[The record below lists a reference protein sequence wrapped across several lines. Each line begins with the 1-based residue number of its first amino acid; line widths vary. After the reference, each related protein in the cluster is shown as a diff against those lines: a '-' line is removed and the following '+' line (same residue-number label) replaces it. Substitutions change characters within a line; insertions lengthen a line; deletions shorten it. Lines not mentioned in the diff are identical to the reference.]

1 MSIGLKYFF
10 SALLLL
16 FIQYVLCNMT
26 PLGGFIT
33 PYIYFI
39 FILWLP
45 FKISRNWLLIIA
57 ALYGLIFGFLV
68 VAPGIHAACCV
79 LVAYLRPFI
88 ISILLPREVKE
99 MNFAEPSFKSM
110 GLVPYGVYV
119 MVLTFIHHA
128 YLVFLQLLSVG
139 NFFYFLKKLIF
150 STIVS
155 LLLIA
160 IAEAFAG
167 RKQKTRASLN

>member
-1 MSIGLKYFF
+1 MSTGLKYFF
-10 SALLLL
+10 SALILL
-16 FIQYVLCNMT
+16 FIQYILCNMT

-45 FKISRNWLLIIA
+45 FKISRTWLLIVASI
-57 ALYGLIFGFLV
+57 YGMIFGFLV

-79 LVAYLRPFI
+79 LIAYLRPFI

-99 MNFAEPSFKSM
+99 MNFSEPSFKSM
-110 GLVPYGVYV
+110 GFAPYGVYV
-119 MVLTFIHHA
+119 LILTFVHHA
-128 YLVFLQLLSVG
+128 YLVFLQLLSAG
-139 NFFYFLKKLIF
+139 NVFYFIKKLIF

-167 RKQKTRASLN
+167 RKLKTRASLN